1 MLMRT
6 RFVAAALLVSACSE
20 SPPQPNPQEA
30 KPSAADL
37 AKADA
42 DMGVVPS
49 KTEPTK
55 PLTANQTASVCKA
68 AIAELYGH
76 SPKIMKT
83 APFQG
88 VTRVLYRRPDDGE
101 IWTNDCKLQG
111 HQIMW
116 RSVDVVPGRW
126 RDHPADEVLTFKV
139 TGHSV
144 LIQTTYSDGS
154 ATTNKQPLL

>member
-1 MLMRT
+1 MRIAGT
-6 RFVAAALLVSACSE
+6 IAIALALSACSD
-20 SPPQPNPQEA
+20 STPQPSPQEA

-42 DMGVVPS
+42 DMGVVHS

-55 PLTANQTASVCKA
+55 PLTPAETASVCKA
-68 AIAELYGH
+68 AIAELFGH

-88 VTRVLYRRPDDGE
+88 VTRVLYRRPDDGKL
-101 IWTNDCKLQG
+101 WTNDCKLQG

-116 RSVDVVPGRW
+116 RSVDVIPGRW

-139 TGHSV
+139 TGHTV

-154 ATTNKQPLL
+154 TATNEQPLL